1 MQVLRV
7 GYTLELLGIDEF
19 IQEKLSQKTCLL
31 NSTND
36 EVKVSMTLP
45 IVSVLKNKIKKH
57 PLLLTLLAAGLLIAG
72 GSATYWTLTQR
83 QTPSQG
89 LPVGANI
96 IPQDALFTLSLT
108 TDAQEWQKLQKLG
121 TKQTQ
126 AAINKNLVQ
135 LRDRLLNSNGYDFE
149 KDIAP
154 WVGNQVTLA
163 ILSPSTTQPALKPA
177 EKNKDATSPQQS
189 MVMVLPVNNPAAA
202 KNIFTAPKTLK
213 PGKWSD
219 RTYQGITIKQIDSP
233 SGEKLSA
240 ALLDQQFLVITD
252 HPQATERAI
261 DTYQGKTSLATVAGF
276 GEHFRKIFNPRS
288 FAQFY
293 VNVPIAAKLAA
304 AAPNRALPDQVLAQ
318 LQNNQGLAGS
328 ITLEPEGIRLTGIS
342 WRNSHSQRLLKVE
355 NKAGTMQNRVPADTL
370 MMLSGGNLK
379 QWWEDYVSTS
389 QKNPLSPISPE
400 QLRGGVKS
408 LTELDLDRDF
418 LSWMQGEFSVSVIP
432 NTGNND
438 SAQDFRAGLLFLVQA
453 KDSSNGKSLRRKAEA
468 SLKKLDEV
476 MKNQY
481 QFQIQPSRVAGQQVV
496 NWMTP
501 FNTLTASRGWLDDDI
516 AFLVVGAPITDKI
529 LPKPDQ
535 TLASTLPFQQTV
547 PTEPNP
553 SNGQFFLDME
563 TAVKNFT
570 LSSLFPNQ
578 QTFLDATRSIGVT
591 SAVSDNRSTRYN
603 IFIVLKKSNSSAV
616 APFPPLSAESVMQKL
631 N

>member
-1 MQVLRV
+1 VICGWLLLQPVTGTIADIAASIFGLFYLGFLPSYWIRLRE
-7 GYTLELLGIDEF
+7 LEGTGLA
-19 IQEKLSQKTCLL
+19 
-31 NSTND
+31 
-36 EVKVSMTLP
+36 
-45 IVSVLKNKIKKH
+45 
-57 PLLLTLLAAGLLIAG
+57 LTLLACFLIVATDI
-72 GSATYWTLTQR
+72 GSYVIGR
-83 QTPSQG
+83 R
-89 LPVGANI
+89 
-96 IPQDALFTLSLT
+96 
-108 TDAQEWQKLQKLG
+108 LG
-121 TKQTQ
+121 
-126 AAINKNLVQ
+126 
-135 LRDRLLNSNGYDFE
+135 RR
-149 KDIAP
+149 
-154 WVGNQVTLA
+154 
-163 ILSPSTTQPALKPA
+163 
-177 EKNKDATSPQQS
+177 
-189 MVMVLPVNNPAAA
+189 
-202 KNIFTAPKTLK
+202 
-213 PGKWSD
+213 
-219 RTYQGITIKQIDSP
+219 
-233 SGEKLSA
+233 
-240 ALLDQQFLVITD
+240 
-252 HPQATERAI
+252 
-261 DTYQGKTSLATVAGF
+261 
-276 GEHFRKIFNPRS
+276 
-288 FAQFY
+288 
-293 VNVPIAAKLAA
+293 
-304 AAPNRALPDQVLAQ
+304 
-318 LQNNQGLAGS
+318 
-328 ITLEPEGIRLTGIS
+328 
-342 WRNSHSQRLLKVE
+342 
-355 NKAGTMQNRVPADTL
+355 
-370 MMLSGGNLK
+370 
-379 QWWEDYVSTS
+379 
-389 QKNPLSPISPE
+389 PLSPISPE

-616 APFPPLSAESVMQKL
+616 APFPPFGAESVMQKL